1 MGQQRHGWA
10 FGLGLERLAMVL
22 FAIPDIRLFWTD
34 DKRFT
39 KQFKAGQL
47 TPFKPYSKYPF
58 IQNDMSFWLPEGF
71 EPNDFFELGRGV
83 AGQLME
89 KVELVDEFTNPKKG
103 KTSLLSHHVPLDGP
117 LAHRRRD
124 QRAAEHDAR
133 TRG

>member
-1 MGQQRHGWA
+1 MGITYRSMDRSLTDDEINALQNTMRERAAVVHSGVLEKAGLQHRHGWA

-22 FAIPDIRLFWTD
+22 FAIPDIRLFWMD

-58 IQNDMSFWLPEGF
+58 IQKDMSFWLPEDF

-83 AGQLME
+83 AG
-89 KVELVDEFTNPKKG
+89 
-103 KTSLLSHHVPLDGP
+103 
-117 LAHRRRD
+117 
-124 QRAAEHDAR
+124 
-133 TRG
+133 